1 MLKWLIALALLSGWL
16 TSEIKDFFFDGGWGN
31 RLAIGLFK
39 ISTLFVLIAMVIMVI
54 LFPQLLLRNL
64 ESLNQKLNQERKN
77 NFKRNGSKS
86 ASRRVLP
93 PLGYSS
99 E

>member
-1 MLKWLIALALLSGWL
+1 MLKWLIALAVLSGWL
-16 TSEIKDFFFDGGWGN
+16 TSEIKDFFFDGGWAN
-31 RLAIGLFK
+31 RLAISLFK

-54 LFPQLLLRNL
+54 LFPKLLMHNL
-64 ESLNQKLNQERKN
+64 ESLNQKLNSERRN
-77 NFKRNGSKS
+77 NFKRDGSKS

-93 PLGYSS
+93 TLGYSS